1 MRKAIAAFACVLLLS
16 GCASASGTMLSED
29 TALISAEG
37 LGPSSRET
45 VVENVLAEAA
55 RLTSANGYR
64 YFVVLTADDLTHTVT
79 IRTPGRQ
86 LYSQP
91 PRANEAFGAFQSG
104 RAYAT
109 GGSTY
114 QTPDRVEQ
122 RIKPAIDIMIRMYRA
137 GEIEPKEGV
146 FDAVAMLAPGATL
159 RQEP

>member
-1 MRKAIAAFACVLLLS
+1 MRKAIAAFACVLLAS
-16 GCASASGTMLSED
+16 CAAASSAMLSAD
-29 TALISAEG
+29 TARISAEG
-37 LGPSSRET
+37 NGPNAREK
-45 VVENVLAEAA
+45 VVQDALAEAA
-55 RLTSANGYR
+55 RLTNANGYR
-64 YFVVLTADDLTHTVT
+64 YFIVLTADDLTHTVM

-91 PRANEAFGAFQSG
+91 PRANEAFGTFSSG

-114 QTPDRVEQ
+114 QTPDKVEE

-146 FDAVAMLAPGATL
+146 FDAVAMLAPAAAGK
-159 RQEP
+159 